1 MKKDSETT
9 FDDLKYLE
17 KSTYHHIEKI
27 EFFMSDGLL
36 SGIGV
41 TLNLDGIII
50 TKFHRGSRKPKTSYE
65 LEIHQDEHIEFM
77 QIHYDVEGVRE
88 VLVKTNLGHM
98 LVMDENHGNERF
110 LTREINLADSH
121 EGLVGF
127 KT

>member
-1 MKKDSETT
+1 MR
-9 FDDLKYLE
+9 YLE
-17 KSTYHHIEKI
+17 KSTSHHIEKI

-41 TLNLDGIII
+41 TFNLDGIIL
-50 TKFHRGSRKPKTSYE
+50 TKIHRGSRKPKTSYE
-65 LEIHQDEHIEFM
+65 LEIQKDEHIEFM
-77 QIHYDVEGVRE
+77 QIHYDDDGVRE
-88 VLVKTNLGHM
+88 ILLKTNLGHM

-110 LTREINLADSH
+110 LTREINLADSN